1 MRRAD
6 VIKSQQGHS
15 IYYSDISSNFLSD
28 IIIHKISFTV
38 ENLSYYFT
46 EGHPAINNVSF
57 SVEEGKL
64 VGIMGAS
71 GSGKTTLMNLMSGIQ
86 KATSGSIKLNGL
98 DVSKDNA
105 DLEGVFGYVPQD
117 DLLIEDLTVF
127 ENLYFAACQCF
138 KDKTKVEICEL
149 VDHTLSNLGLP
160 EKRELKVGSP
170 FNKVISGGQR
180 RKRLNIALEL
190 IREPLVLFS

>member
-1 MRRAD
+1 M
-6 VIKSQQGHS
+6 
-15 IYYSDISSNFLSD
+15 
-28 IIIHKISFTV
+28 
-38 ENLSYYFT
+38 

-64 VGIMGAS
+64 IGIMGAS

-86 KATSGSIKLNGL
+86 KPSSGSIKINGL
-98 DVSKDNA
+98 DVSKDNT

-138 KDKTKVEICEL
+138 NDKSKEEISHL
-149 VDHTLSNLGLP
+149 VDQTLSNLGL
-160 EKRELKVGSP
+160 S
-170 FNKVISGGQR
+170 
-180 RKRLNIALEL
+180 
-190 IREPLVLFS
+190 